1 MALALALS
9 SLNQLLSNCACK
21 LQLYNMLKK
30 RKFDKLFESLP
41 SEVQSSYKKLKT
53 QAEKAKFV
61 NSAIERTKA
70 GPLVA
75 NQAFFIELVSHEQS
89 AGKEQ
94 FSISKGM
101 IKTQA
106 IRKLG
111 GELDLAQAMAAGEV
125 VTKEDSGL
133 KLYFLPQVN
142 FVK

>member
-1 MALALALS
+1 M
-9 SLNQLLSNCACK
+9 QDR
-21 LQLYNMLKK
+21 LKK

-75 NQAFFIELVSHEQS
+75 NQAFFTELVSREQS

-94 FSISKGM
+94 FSKGM
-101 IKTQA
+101 IKAQA
-106 IRKLG
+106 IQK
-111 GELDLAQAMAAGEV
+111 AGW
-125 VTKEDSGL
+125 
-133 KLYFLPQVN
+133 
-142 FVK
+142 